1 MGDAHAKECRTRE
14 AESLEQATQ
23 ANHEDLK
30 HLYET
35 IAQQWRR
42 LAEVIETGRAST
54 QPPITGGPDIP
65 APEAKTD
72 PTADTPD
79 ALPIGRPEGTDYG
92 SAQVSSSAE
101 EMERP
106 DQISENDQGVVE
118 VSADAEDRETLD
130 HQIFDSGQHG
140 AQISAGAR
148 AAASLDNR
156 ISEID
161 HGTAINLDLE
171 GSGDQ
176 IAGANHSDAEVR
188 PDLAGVESL
197 DDQISETDHSAAQVS
212 AESAG
217 IDVEADPCPADP
229 GTERLNSPDEQI
241 VEIVHGV
248 GQVSSG
254 TERLESADDRT
265 SKTDQGTARVGP
277 GVGGIESLDDQ
288 SSETDCTAA
297 QISPGPESIK
307 STDDEI
313 SENDRGPSTGRV
325 QTPLEWMLW
334 VTSRRR

>member
-72 PTADTPD
+72 PTPDTR
-79 ALPIGRPEGTDYG
+79 IERPEGTDHG
-92 SAQVSSSAE
+92 SAHLSSSAE

-130 HQIFDSGQHG
+130 HQIFDSGQDG
-140 AQISAGAR
+140 AQIGAGAR

-156 ISEID
+156 ISQID
-161 HGTAINLDLE
+161 RGTAINLDLE

-176 IAGANHSDAEVR
+176 IAEANHNDAKVR

-197 DDQISETDHSAAQVS
+197 DDQISETDHSAVQVS

-217 IDVEADPCPADP
+217 IDVETDLCAADP
-229 GTERLNSPDEQI
+229 GTERLKSPDEQI
-241 VEIVHGV
+241 VEIIHGAE
-248 GQVSSG
+248 QVSSR

-265 SKTDQGTARVGP
+265 SKTDQSTAQVGP

-325 QTPLEWMLW
+325 QTPFEWMLW
-334 VTSRRR
+334 FRSGRR